1 LGLLKQTGNILS
13 WIIESLT
20 IRRSDVKVVVMCL
33 MAATTFWFLNALN
46 KDYSTRL
53 SYPIQFDYDDSVYV
67 SVTPL
72 PKKVRLNVSGYGWN
86 LLKKTLQVNV
96 APLTYRISSPLQA
109 RYITGSNLLPFITEQ
124 VRDIRVNYIVE
135 DTIFFD
141 FDRISTK
148 KVALQVD
155 SQAINLAE
163 GYRITS
169 PIRLNPAYINF
180 KGPSSLLKALPDSI
194 FVNISL
200 KGIDEN
206 FEEDI
211 PVNYVQSSLIEPD
224 NNKVKVNFNVASF
237 RKETQLVPIV
247 RVNFPE
253 KDSLVLANP
262 VLEVSYWLKKD
273 ENKPVRPEDFR
284 IIADFKNLNRTDST
298 ITILMEQKPASV
310 TDVRVNKATIR
321 VYEVN

>member
-1 LGLLKQTGNILS
+1 
-13 WIIESLT
+13 
-20 IRRSDVKVVVMCL
+20 MCL

-53 SYPIQFDYDDSVYV
+53 SYPIQFEYDDSVFV

-72 PKKVRLNVSGYGWN
+72 PENVRLNVSGYGWN

-96 APLTYRISSPLQA
+96 IPLTYRISSPLQA

-124 VRDIRVNYIVE
+124 IRDIKINYIVE

-141 FDRISTK
+141 FDRITTK
-148 KVALQVD
+148 KVELQVD
-155 SQAINLAE
+155 STIIDLAE
-163 GYRITS
+163 GYKLAS
-169 PIRLNPAYINF
+169 PVRLTPEDINF

-194 FVNISL
+194 FLNIPF

-224 NNKVKVNFNVASF
+224 NNKVRVRFEVAQF
-237 RKETQLVPIV
+237 RKETQLVSIHT
-247 RVNFPE
+247 VNFPE
-253 KDSLVLANP
+253 KDSIVLANS
-262 VLEVSYWLKKD
+262 VLEVSYWLRK
-273 ENKPVRPEDFR
+273 EEAKPVRPEDFR
-284 IIADFKNLNRTDST
+284 LVADFTHLNKADST
-298 ITILMEQKPASV
+298 ITIRLEQKPPYV
-310 TDVRVNKATIR
+310 NDVRVNKGAIR
-321 VYEVN
+321 IYEVK

>member
-1 LGLLKQTGNILS
+1 LKQTGNILS

-20 IRRSDVKVVVMCL
+20 IRRNDVKVVVMCL

-53 SYPIQFDYDDSVYV
+53 SYPIEFEYDDSTYV

-72 PKKVRLNVSGYGWN
+72 PTKVRLNVSGYGWN

-96 APLTYRISSPLQA
+96 VPLTYRISSPLQA
-109 RYITGSNLLPFITEQ
+109 RYITGTNLLPFITEQ
-124 VRDIRVNYIVE
+124 IRDIRINYIVE

-141 FDRISTK
+141 FDRIATK

-155 SQAINLAE
+155 SLGINLAE

-180 KGPSSLLKALPDSI
+180 EGPSSLLKALPDSI
-194 FVNISL
+194 FVNIPL

-224 NNKVKVNFNVASF
+224 NTKVKVNFNVASF
-237 RKETQLVPIV
+237 RKETQLVPV
-247 RVNFPE
+247 ARVNFPV
-253 KDSLVLANP
+253 KDSLVLVNP
-262 VLEVSYWLKKD
+262 VLEVSYWLKK
-273 ENKPVRPEDFR
+273 EETKPVRPEDFR
-284 IIADFKNLNRTDST
+284 IIADYTHLNKTDSS
-298 ITILMEQKPASV
+298 ITIQLEHKPPFV
-310 TDVRVNKATIR
+310 TDVRVNKASIR
-321 VYEVN
+321 VYEFK

>member
-1 LGLLKQTGNILS
+1 
-13 WIIESLT
+13 
-20 IRRSDVKVVVMCL
+20 MCL

-53 SYPIQFDYDDSVYV
+53 SYPIEFEYDDSTYM

-86 LLKKTLQVNV
+86 LLKKTLQVNIV
-96 APLTYRISSPLQA
+96 PLSYRISSPLQA
-109 RYITGSNLLPFITEQ
+109 RYITGTNLLPFITEQ
-124 VRDIRVNYIVE
+124 IRDIRINYIVE

-141 FDRISTK
+141 FDRIATK

-155 SQAINLAE
+155 SLAINLAE
-163 GYRITS
+163 GYRLTS
-169 PIRLNPAYINF
+169 PIVLSPAYINF

-194 FVNISL
+194 FVNIPL

-206 FEEDI
+206 FQEEI

-224 NNKVKVNFNVASF
+224 NTKVKVNFDVASF
-237 RKETQLVPIV
+237 RKETQLVPVIP
-247 RVNFPE
+247 VNFPK

-262 VLEVSYWLKKD
+262 VLEVSYWLKK
-273 ENKPVRPEDFR
+273 EETKPVRPEDFR
-284 IIADFKNLNRTDST
+284 IIADYTRLNQTDST
-298 ITILMEQKPASV
+298 ITILLEHKPAFIS
-310 TDVRVNKATIR
+310 DVRVNKASIR
-321 VYEVN
+321 VYEVR